1 MAQAQ
6 KVTDPADPNRCQSNT
21 GGGDQC
27 WYESLPESK
36 YCHRHDNGRDL
47 AEQKHT
53 RGYLLAQAADRTRLA
68 TVSDHLEPVKALRES
83 IALLTIMI
91 EKRWNLVR
99 NDGDLLQACGPLNTM
114 LQNMERLVT
123 SCHKIEQNLGLLLAR
138 QAIMSLARQMVEVII
153 DELEGIDDYEAIV
166 DRITA
171 RLIDLIG
178 GAANQ
183 TPGTPGTTITV
194 LPSSPST

>member
-1 MAQAQ
+1 MVDVQ
-6 KVTDPADPNRCQSNT
+6 KVTDPADPNRCQSNA

-27 WYESLPESK
+27 WNEALPESQ
-36 YCHRHDNGRDL
+36 YCHRHDHGRDL
-47 AEQKHT
+47 AERKHV
-53 RGYLLAQAADRTRLA
+53 RGYLLAQADDRTRLA
-68 TVSDHLEPVKALRES
+68 TVSDHLEPVKALRDS

-91 EKRWNLVR
+91 EKRWNLVKD
-99 NDGDLLQACGPLNTM
+99 DGDLLQACGPLNTM

-138 QAIMSLARQMVEVII
+138 QAIMSLAKQMVEVII
-153 DELEGIDDYEAIV
+153 DELEGIEDYEAII

-194 LPSSPST
+194 LPSPST